1 MRTTL
6 FTSGN
11 KRMRHEITTNL
22 DGKKH
27 DHKNHDSDDED
38 EHEENPMV
46 ALMKEREKVSM
57 EDNHIYF
64 RADVTEKSVGKL
76 IKLIHQINRDFLA
89 LKLSLPIVKIEPVP
103 VFLHIT
109 SMGGNCMMG
118 YLAADIIKTS
128 TVPIYTIVEGY
139 AFSAATHFSVV
150 GQKRFITENSVML
163 IHQLSAYGGGGTYEK
178 IKDEAQNSELLM
190 VRMKKLYLG
199 NTHGKMKKNELDKL
213 LTKDIFLDAQDC
225 VRLGLVDEI
234 YTGEHNI
241 KAE

>member
-1 MRTTL
+1 
-6 FTSGN
+6 
-11 KRMRHEITTNL
+11 
-22 DGKKH
+22 
-27 DHKNHDSDDED
+27 
-38 EHEENPMV
+38 
-46 ALMKEREKVSM
+46 
-57 EDNHIYF
+57 
-64 RADVTEKSVGKL
+64 
-76 IKLIHQINRDFLA
+76 
-89 LKLSLPIVKIEPVP
+89 
-103 VFLHIT
+103 
-109 SMGGNCMMG
+109 MG
-118 YLAADIIKTS
+118 YLASDIIKTS
-128 TVPIYTIVEGY
+128 NVPIYTIVEGY

-163 IHQLSAYGGGGTYEK
+163 IHQLSAYGGGGPYEK